1 VSAGSGSYDAEGA
14 RAVESETD
22 RLRRQAAAIWGRE
35 REALLRMGLAPGQ
48 RVLDVGC
55 GPGGVLALLAR
66 ELGRAPFG
74 VDLNQDLLRNAKP
87 AGQVARADGATL
99 PFPEETF
106 DFVLFRLVL
115 RHTPAREKLL
125 AEAARVVRTGGV
137 VCAVDV
143 DEAALAFD
151 PEPPSWPALKAALGA
166 SATRR
171 GGDPLVG
178 RRLRR
183 LMLEAGLVAPVT
195 AALPVTTDDVAPRAF
210 IETFL
215 APKARVID
223 PDLLDAA
230 SVQSAWAELSEWSSR
245 EGGFG
250 YALGLM
256 AGARKPDGW
265 ASRART

>member
-1 VSAGSGSYDAEGA
+1 MSSGAGSYGA
-14 RAVESETD
+14 DGAQAVESETD

-35 REALLRMGLAPGQ
+35 RQALIGLGLARGQ

-55 GPGGVLALLAR
+55 GPGGILALLGR
-66 ELGRAPFG
+66 DLDRAPFG
-74 VDLNQDLLRNAKP
+74 VDLNQDLLRNARQ
-87 AGQVARADGATL
+87 AGQVARADGARL
-99 PFPEETF
+99 PFAEGTF

-115 RHTPAREKLL
+115 RHAPAREQLL

-171 GGDPLVG
+171 GGDPFVG

-183 LMLEAGLVAPVT
+183 LMLEAGLVDPGT
-195 AALPVTTDDVAPRAF
+195 AALPVTTDDVAPAGF

-215 APKARVID
+215 APKARAID
-223 PDLLDAA
+223 PDLLDGP
-230 SVQSAWAELSEWSSR
+230 SVQRAWDELSEWASR
-245 EGGFG
+245 GSGFG

-256 AGARKPDGW
+256 ASARKPNGW
-265 ASRART
+265 ASRPRT

>member
-1 VSAGSGSYDAEGA
+1 
-14 RAVESETD
+14 
-22 RLRRQAAAIWGRE
+22 
-35 REALLRMGLAPGQ
+35 M
-48 RVLDVGC
+48 
-55 GPGGVLALLAR
+55 
-66 ELGRAPFG
+66 
-74 VDLNQDLLRNAKP
+74 
-87 AGQVARADGATL
+87 
-99 PFPEETF
+99 
-106 DFVLFRLVL
+106 LFRLVL
-115 RHTPAREKLL
+115 RHTPAREKLI

-171 GGDPLVG
+171 GGDPFVG

-195 AALPVTTDDVAPRAF
+195 VALPVTTDDVAPRAF

-215 APKARVID
+215 APKARLID

-230 SVQSAWAELSEWSSR
+230 SVQSAWAELSEWASR
-245 EGGFG
+245 ESGFG

-265 ASRART
+265 ATPRSPMS

>member
-1 VSAGSGSYDAEGA
+1 VSSGPGSYGAEGA
-14 RAVESETD
+14 QAVESETD

-35 REALLRMGLAPGQ
+35 REALLRLGLAPGQ

-55 GPGGVLALLAR
+55 GPGGILALLAR

-74 VDLNQDLLRNAKP
+74 VDLNQDLLRNAKQ
-87 AGQVARADGATL
+87 AGHVARADGAML
-99 PFPEETF
+99 PFPEGTF
-106 DFVLFRLVL
+106 DLVLFRLVL
-115 RHTPAREKLL
+115 RHAPARERLL
-125 AEAARVVRTGGV
+125 AEAARVVRAGGL

-151 PEPPSWPALKAALGA
+151 PEPPSWPALKSALGV
-166 SATRR
+166 SAARR
-171 GGDPLVG
+171 GGDPFVG

-183 LMLEAGLVAPVT
+183 LMLEAGLVDPRT
-195 AALPVTTDDVAPRAF
+195 LALPVTTDDVAPSAF

-223 PDLLDAA
+223 PDLLDHA
-230 SVQSAWAELSEWSSR
+230 SVQSAWAELSEWASR
-245 EGGFG
+245 GGGFG

-256 AGARKPDGW
+256 SGARKPDDW
-265 ASRART
+265 RRART